1 MFEVDDLIVYGGTGV
16 CKVEA
21 ISEMDFGP
29 KDKLYY
35 VLQPLYQNGTIYA
48 PTDNEKVYMRL
59 IMSPEQAD
67 ELIDKMPH
75 VESEVFKSSS
85 IQQLSKHYQSVLDTH
100 DSIELIRLTKSIHK
114 KKEDAVKQNRHL
126 GKIDKKFM
134 KRAESLLFGE
144 IAAALAIPIDEVQTY
159 IAGRI
164 RDHGQKDAAAL

>member
-48 PTDNEKVYMRL
+48 PTDNEKVYMRP

-67 ELIDKMPH
+67 ELIDQMPY
-75 VESEVFKSSS
+75 VKSEVFKSSS

-100 DSIELIRLTKSIHK
+100 DSIELIRMTKSIHK
-114 KKEDAVKQNRHL
+114 KKEDAIKQNRHL
-126 GKIDKKFM
+126 GQIDKKFM
-134 KRAESLLFGE
+134 KRAETLLFGE
-144 IAAALAIPIDEVQTY
+144 IAAALEIPLEDVESYISDRIEDFYREDESDQ
-159 IAGRI
+159 
-164 RDHGQKDAAAL
+164 